1 MLLKNNIFIWLVCI
15 FMLTSFSE
23 RKPKILIIGDS
34 ISIGYTP
41 FVKNHFSD
49 SAIVK
54 HNPGNA
60 QHTATGLKKIQEW
73 IGDEDWDIIQFNW
86 GLWDLCYRD
95 PNSKVQGSRDKINGK
110 ITFSLEDYERNIERI
125 VKSIQEVSNAQLI
138 FVTTSYVPEHEA
150 GRFLKDAQKYNK
162 VAKRIMK
169 KYNVTVNDIYKKSK
183 AIHKEFG
190 KGTDDVHYIEKGY
203 EKLGV
208 EISIFL
214 NTEVNQLKQ

>member
-1 MLLKNNIFIWLVCI
+1 MKKRKVLVAVICI

-23 RKPKILIIGDS
+23 KKPKILIIGDS

-41 FVKNHFSD
+41 FVINHFSER
-49 SAIVK
+49 AIVK

-60 QHTATGLKKIQEW
+60 QHTATGLNKVKEW
-73 IGDEDWDIIQFNW
+73 IGDEDWDVIQFNW

-183 AIHKEFG
+183 AIHKKFG

>member
-1 MLLKNNIFIWLVCI
+1 M
-15 FMLTSFSE
+15 
-23 RKPKILIIGDS
+23 
-34 ISIGYTP
+34 
-41 FVKNHFSD
+41 
-49 SAIVK
+49 
-54 HNPGNA
+54 
-60 QHTATGLKKIQEW
+60 KKIQEW
-73 IGDEDWDIIQFNW
+73 IGDKDWDIIQFNW

-203 EKLGV
+203 EKLAV

>member
-1 MLLKNNIFIWLVCI
+1 MKKRKVLVAVICI

-23 RKPKILIIGDS
+23 KKPKILIIGDS

-41 FVKNHFSD
+41 FVITHFSER
-49 SAIVK
+49 AIVK

-60 QHTATGLKKIQEW
+60 QHTATGLNKVKEW
-73 IGDEDWDIIQFNW
+73 IGDEDWDVIQFNW

-183 AIHKEFG
+183 AIHKKFG

>member
-1 MLLKNNIFIWLVCI
+1 MKNRKVLVAVICI

-23 RKPKILIIGDS
+23 KKPKILIIGDS

-41 FVKNHFSD
+41 FVVNYFSER
-49 SAIVK
+49 AIVK

-60 QHTATGLKKIQEW
+60 QHTATGLNKVKEW
-73 IGDEDWDIIQFNW
+73 IGDEDWDVIQFNW

-95 PNSKVQGSRDKINGK
+95 PNSKVQGSRDKVNGK
-110 ITFSLEDYERNIERI
+110 ITYSLEDYERNLERI
-125 VKSIQEVSNAQLI
+125 VKSIQEASSAQLI

-169 KYNVTVNDIYKKSK
+169 KYNVTVNDIYKRSKS
-183 AIHKEFG
+183 IHKEFG

-203 EKLGV
+203 EKLSV
-208 EISIFL
+208 EISDFL
-214 NTEVNQLKQ
+214 NTELKE